1 MVYIHFR
8 DYLLL
13 VSFAHPLEIELLA
26 SKELQ
31 GSGYVNQTRV
41 IKTLLTVPSLF
52 RWTLRMIPK
61 EPLPITSS
69 ESNASI
75 TAARDDSGGRGLGS
89 GVWLISGVARPFQL
103 AAGGR
108 SPSGCFV
115 ASRCKVLVS
124 MLLYNDYTSRVETV
138 PPKAKRGPQR
148 LPGRCATDF
157 KHPPFLCRSVPPVLG
172 EYYRL

>member
-8 DYLLL
+8 DDLLL

-31 GSGYVNQTRV
+31 GSRYVNQMRP
-41 IKTLLTVPSLF
+41 IKTFLTMPSLF

-75 TAARDDSGGRGLGS
+75 TAARDDSGGRGLDSGGS

-108 SPSGCFV
+108 SPSVCFV
-115 ASRCKVLVS
+115 KSRCKVLVS
-124 MLLYNDYTSRVETV
+124 MLLYNDYTSRIETV
-138 PPKAKRGPQR
+138 PPKAKRGHKESQR
-148 LPGRCATDF
+148 RSATDF
-157 KHPPFLCRSVPPVLG
+157 KHPPFLCRSVPPV
-172 EYYRL
+172 

>member
-1 MVYIHFR
+1 MVYIHLR
-8 DYLLL
+8 DDLLL

-31 GSGYVNQTRV
+31 GSGYVNQTRL
-41 IKTLLTVPSLF
+41 ISTLLTMPSLI
-52 RWTLRMIPK
+52 RRTLRMTPK

-69 ESNASI
+69 ASNASI

-89 GVWLISGVARPFQL
+89 GGSGVWLISGVARPFQW

-115 ASRCKVLVS
+115 ESRCKVLVS
-124 MLLYNDYTSRVETV
+124 MLLYNDHTSRIETV
-138 PPKAKRGPQR
+138 PPKAKRRPQR
-148 LPGRCATDF
+148 EPKTKRD
-157 KHPPFLCRSVPPVLG
+157 
-172 EYYRL
+172 

>member
-8 DYLLL
+8 DDLLL

-26 SKELQ
+26 GKELQ
-31 GSGYVNQTRV
+31 GSGYINQIRLL
-41 IKTLLTVPSLF
+41 IHNLLTMLSVL
-52 RWTLRMIPK
+52 RLTLRMTPK

-69 ESNASI
+69 ASNASI

-89 GVWLISGVARPFQL
+89 GGTGVWLISGVARLSQL

-115 ASRCKVLVS
+115 GYEVKRFGIIASI
-124 MLLYNDYTSRVETV
+124 
-138 PPKAKRGPQR
+138 
-148 LPGRCATDF
+148 
-157 KHPPFLCRSVPPVLG
+157 
-172 EYYRL
+172 